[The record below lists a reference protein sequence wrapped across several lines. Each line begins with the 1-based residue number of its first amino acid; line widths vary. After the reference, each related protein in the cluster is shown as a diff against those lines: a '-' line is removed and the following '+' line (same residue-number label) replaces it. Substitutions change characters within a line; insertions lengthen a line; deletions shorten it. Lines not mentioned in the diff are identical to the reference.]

1 MLQIYLG
8 GGVDELRL
16 ITIILKENLDIGFV
30 TKDFC
35 LKYLKTWY
43 FSI

>member
-16 ITIILKENLDIGFV
+16 ITILKENLDLGFV